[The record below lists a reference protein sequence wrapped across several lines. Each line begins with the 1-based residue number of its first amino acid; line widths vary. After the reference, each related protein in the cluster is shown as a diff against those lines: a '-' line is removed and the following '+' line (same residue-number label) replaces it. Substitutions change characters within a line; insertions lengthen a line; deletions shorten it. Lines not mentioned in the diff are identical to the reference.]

1 MYRGIRPL
9 TLSHTVTLILLS
21 VVFSVLALPVHSQ
34 ESAQIEILNANSFEG
49 DESLGKD
56 VSRLLGDVRFRHRGA
71 IMRCD
76 SAYLYQQTNS
86 LKAFG
91 RIVITK
97 GDSIRLTGDHLEYY
111 GDEGK
116 AVVTGDVILSDRKMN
131 LYTSN
136 LTYNLDR
143 EVAYFVDGGKVVDQ
157 ENVLTSN
164 SGKFLSSS
172 GEVYFQDSVQLKNPS
187 YYLES
192 DTLSYNTR
200 TDVSTFHG
208 PTRIYSLENDS
219 SFIYCSKG
227 WYNSSTQRSYF
238 GGDPFINS
246 GTRTVSADSLLYD
259 NKELTGRGFG
269 NVLLV
274 DTLEKLSVGGDIGY
288 TNDRQRVGWVT
299 GKALL
304 QRSFEYDTLFV
315 HADTLF
321 ASEDTAARMGR
332 WKAYHG
338 VKFYKSDL
346 QGKCDSISYDESDSL
361 MRMFNDPIIWS
372 EENQLTSDSVMFLIY
387 DDEMQQLLMRGNSFI
402 CSTEGGQRYN
412 QVKGRDMT
420 GYFSENSLSEIF
432 VSGNGQS
439 IYYTR
444 NSEDELTGVNRADCS
459 DMLIRI
465 EENSIREI
473 ALLYQPD
480 ATLYPLDELS
490 PTELR
495 LHGFEWRAGERP
507 ASREDIFK

>member
-1 MYRGIRPL
+1 MYRRIRTIVPI
-9 TLSHTVTLILLS
+9 SSVSLILLL
-21 VVFSVLALPVHSQ
+21 VVFTASFTVNGQ

-56 VSRLLGDVRFRHRGA
+56 VSRLLGDVRFSHKGA

-76 SAYLYQQTNS
+76 SAYLYQRTNS
-86 LKAFG
+86 LNAFG
-91 RIVITK
+91 RIVVTK
-97 GDSIRLTGDHLEYY
+97 GDSIRLTGNYLEYD
-111 GDEGK
+111 GDQGE

-143 EVAYFVDGGKVVDQ
+143 EVAWFVNGGKVVDQ
-157 ENVLTSN
+157 DNVLTSN
-164 SGKFLSSS
+164 SGKFISSS
-172 GEVYFQDSVQLKNPS
+172 GEVFFQDSVQLRNPS

-227 WYNSSTQRSYF
+227 WYNSGTQRSYF
-238 GGDPFINS
+238 GGDPFISS
-246 GTRTVSADSLLYD
+246 GSRTVSADSLLYD
-259 NKELTGRGFG
+259 NSQLTGRGFG
-269 NVLLV
+269 NVLVV
-274 DTLEKLSVGGDIGY
+274 DTLERLSVGGSIGY
-288 TNDRQRVGWVT
+288 TNDRTRIGWVT
-299 GKALL
+299 GNALL
-304 QRSFEYDTLFV
+304 QKVFDDDTLFV

-321 ASEDTAARMGR
+321 ASEDTSTGLGM

-346 QGKCDSISYDESDSL
+346 QGKCDSISFDESDSL
-361 MRMFNDPIIWS
+361 MRMFRDPVIWS

-387 DDEMQQLLMRGNSFI
+387 DEEIQQLLMRGNSFI
-402 CSTEGGQRYN
+402 CSTEGNERYN

-420 GYFSENSLSEIF
+420 GYFAENALNEIF

-444 NSEDELTGVNRADCS
+444 NSDDELTGVNRADCS

-465 EENSIREI
+465 EENSIKEI

-480 ATLYPLDELS
+480 ATLYPLDEFAPS
-490 PTELR
+490 ELR
-495 LHGFEWRAGERP
+495 LRGFEWRANERP
-507 ASREDIFK
+507 ASREDIFQ